1 MANWS
6 LPYYLL
12 GQFVIALLLTGSA
25 FMVLNSLYTQTWGTG
40 QPCPWWDVIVVH
52 LMETPFCHQVMV
64 PCERR
69 VNYQMMRILIMDNLH
84 PCLQSVL
91 SAEDIGEH
99 DSVFHFTINIRVI
112 LFILNKHYVSF
123 SEWILREQIRPFVWE
138 VKILSWLERLFNC
151 YLHWSS
157 CLLLIFRLPSS

>member
-1 MANWS
+1 M
-6 LPYYLL
+6 
-12 GQFVIALLLTGSA
+12 
-25 FMVLNSLYTQTWGTG
+25 
-40 QPCPWWDVIVVH
+40 
-52 LMETPFCHQVMV
+52 

-123 SEWILREQIRPFVWE
+123 SE
-138 VKILSWLERLFNC
+138 
-151 YLHWSS
+151 
-157 CLLLIFRLPSS
+157 